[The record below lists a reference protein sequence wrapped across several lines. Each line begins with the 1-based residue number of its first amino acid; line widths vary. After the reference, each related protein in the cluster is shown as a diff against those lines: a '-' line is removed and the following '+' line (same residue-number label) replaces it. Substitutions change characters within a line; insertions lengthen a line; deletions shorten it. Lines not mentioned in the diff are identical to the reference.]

1 MKKAKKVSLA
11 SILSALS
18 VVCMS
23 LGAFIQVVDL
33 TAVAL
38 ASVMVIF
45 ARIELG
51 PPYEWLVYGVS
62 GTLSLILMIGVNP
75 VIPAFYL
82 AFAGMYP
89 ILKAYF
95 ERRTRKVAWICKSV
109 YFFVISAVLLAGA
122 YLVSTYVL
130 GIPFFEGAFAP
141 YATPLLIGLY
151 VLAVFVCYLYD
162 ILLSSLIVLYMARL
176 RPKIASTLK

>member
-1 MKKAKKVSLA
+1 MKKTKRVSLA

-18 VVCMS
+18 VVVMS

-62 GTLSLILMIGVNP
+62 GTIS
-75 VIPAFYL
+75 PAF
-82 AFAGMYP
+82 
-89 ILKAYF
+89 
-95 ERRTRKVAWICKSV
+95 
-109 YFFVISAVLLAGA
+109 
-122 YLVSTYVL
+122 VST
-130 GIPFFEGAFAP
+130 
-141 YATPLLIGLY
+141 
-151 VLAVFVCYLYD
+151 
-162 ILLSSLIVLYMARL
+162 MARL
-176 RPKIASTLK
+176 VFTANFSISPWIP